1 MPACP
6 RTWCCRTVLLS
17 CRCPARMPPVC
28 VWWGPAAAPAWLMT
42 HQDHPGLGLCVG
54 GGGEGAHTQQTADSR
69 QQRQQSTADRR
80 QGHQHHQQ
88 TGDCLQQQYTHASR
102 VTTLQDWTP
111 PPKGPS
117 QQQPPGHTHPP
128 STTCSTTTLG
138 PGVRASGPPTTP
150 ASPAAPARP
159 ALYTQGSTDTPR
171 DTASACAP
179 GTSALRGRVRVQG
192 LRAAGDQRVAR
203 GAPDLCVWAGGGGGV
218 ARGGWRGGGDVSSR
232 AAGQAGQQEGVYRE
246 RERGGGRVNGATL
259 ASKKNIRGMQRNR
272 LTLAAVATGCLVLAS
287 LPPLPE
293 PPSSTPL
300 LTCRVSRRVW
310 CRPLLLQPTAGRS
323 PAADPCWHSHDHLHD
338 TA

>member
-1 MPACP
+1 
-6 RTWCCRTVLLS
+6 
-17 CRCPARMPPVC
+17 MPPVC

-246 RERGGGRVNGATL
+246 RERGGECQWRNSGIQKKHQRDAAQPTDPGSGGNGVSGAGLPPPPPRTPL
-259 ASKKNIRGMQRNR
+259 FNPPAHLSCVQKSVVPS
-272 LTLAAVATGCLVLAS
+272 LAAATHS
-287 LPPLPE
+287 RQE
-293 PPSSTPL
+293 PSS
-300 LTCRVSRRVW
+300 
-310 CRPLLLQPTAGRS
+310 
-323 PAADPCWHSHDHLHD
+323 
-338 TA
+338 